1 MQKVSANLVNTSGD
15 ILNLLLV
22 LEHYKNDG
30 GPSETEFREEYVRDG
45 TFKDVK
51 LQGSLTSQF
60 RKRFVTA
67 VIDNLKA
74 RFDTKL
80 LLKCKFLDVRFWPD
94 SESEKIV
101 YGDKEVK
108 DVANFFNR
116 NPMET
121 VMAFRSAK
129 TGATTDEYNEFL
141 EIISI
146 FPVST
151 AECERGFSALND
163 ICTKE
168 RNRICTNSCS
178 ATLYINVN
186 GPPLSR
192 IDFAKYVHEWLKK
205 HRSASSQDRR
215 SHWNRDTSYLLLSN
229 IGTHLRA
236 FIDCA
241 F

>member
-45 TFKDVK
+45 TFKEVK

-74 RFDTKL
+74 RFDTEL

-168 RNRICTNSCS
+168 CNRICTNSCS
-178 ATLYINVN
+178 ATLFINVN

-205 HRSASSQDRR
+205 HRSASYQDRR
-215 SHWNRDTSYLLLSN
+215 SRQLKSLEPKHFLF
-229 IGTHLRA
+229 A
-236 FIDCA
+236 VK
-241 F
+241 